1 MKKIVLSLFSV
12 ALFILVSAETFG
24 QPRDMTAS
32 TMSSSIAGLL
42 TTYPQGGE
50 ALTAEVKSA
59 ILNDPATADLVVLAG
74 NKANA
79 DQAGAIALGILQA
92 LRDLDQSNRE
102 GAARVRQALRLANKT
117 LTAVLMAIATQ
128 QYADGSTSTASQ
140 FLSEGGFS
148 SSGGGG
154 GLAVPSN
161 VSPN

>member
-1 MKKIVLSLFSV
+1 
-12 ALFILVSAETFG
+12 
-24 QPRDMTAS
+24 MTES
-32 TMSSSIAGLL
+32 TTASSIAGLL
-42 TTYPQGGE
+42 STYPQGGE

-59 ILNDPATADLVVLAG
+59 LLNDPATADLVVMAG

-79 DQAGAIALGILQA
+79 EQAGAIALGILQA

-102 GAARVRQALRLANKT
+102 GAAQVRQALRLANKT
-117 LTAVLMAIATQ
+117 LAAVLAAVSAQ
-128 QYADGSTSTASQ
+128 QNADGSANSASQ

-154 GLAVPSN
+154 GLVVPPN